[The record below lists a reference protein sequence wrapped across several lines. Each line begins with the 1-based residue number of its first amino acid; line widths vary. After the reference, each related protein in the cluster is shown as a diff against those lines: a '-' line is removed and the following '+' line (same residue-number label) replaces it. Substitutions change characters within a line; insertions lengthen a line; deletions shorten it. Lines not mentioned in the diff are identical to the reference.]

1 MATYIDGEDFWRQ
14 RFEQDRVLRRWQLQ
28 KLLKELENPG
38 KRQSALRTA
47 KCWFDANSAEELQPL
62 LDAMPKPR
70 TIAKRGK
77 KGRRPWAVLEEEDA
91 EWTERSVQRQEAAD
105 RRCPAK

>member
-1 MATYIDGEDFWRQ
+1 MAIAIDGEDFWRQ
-14 RFEQDRVLRRWQLQ
+14 RMARDRVLRRWTLQ

-47 KCWFDANSAEELQPL
+47 KRWFDANSAEELQAL

-70 TIAKRGK
+70 TTARRDK
-77 KGRRPWAVLEEEDA
+77 KGRRRWSVLEEEDT
-91 EWTERSVQRQEAAD
+91 EWIAHSVQGQGVAA
-105 RRCPAK
+105 RRR